1 MDLSGPTAKRVRVG
15 LKGSTLPDPRA
26 LQKDSSTL
34 LRAPPSNG
42 LQVGKGEPKNKA
54 EKRMHGLGSSL
65 QVVVGSSV
73 QQVQADSDD
82 EEGQDEQKKVKSVP
96 SQQQGQQDKVKW
108 CCKHC
113 QRVLS
118 GKNED

>member
-65 QVVVGSSV
+65 LRWLLAAVCSRCRRTQIMRKGRTSS
-73 QQVQADSDD
+73 S
-82 EEGQDEQKKVKSVP
+82 
-96 SQQQGQQDKVKW
+96 
-108 CCKHC
+108 
-113 QRVLS
+113 R
-118 GKNED
+118 